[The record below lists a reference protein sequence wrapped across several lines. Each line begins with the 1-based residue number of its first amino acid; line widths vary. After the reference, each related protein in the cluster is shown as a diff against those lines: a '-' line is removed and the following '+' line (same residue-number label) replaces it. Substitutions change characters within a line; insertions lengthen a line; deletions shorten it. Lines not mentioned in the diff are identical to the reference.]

1 MQREFSFASEQSS
14 GGQNP
19 QESPE
24 TSVTINARSRHGL
37 LRKIKSVQIDLNL
50 LSTMFHMRQDNAARA
65 LVSPLLSRPS
75 MTTAV
80 SRMYAGGVAY
90 KLEDRVQEAGAES
103 MALQRSA

>member
-1 MQREFSFASEQSS
+1 
-14 GGQNP
+14 
-19 QESPE
+19 
-24 TSVTINARSRHGL
+24 
-37 LRKIKSVQIDLNL
+37 
-50 LSTMFHMRQDNAARA
+50 MFHMRQDNAARA

-103 MALQRSA
+103 MALQRSAGRSERERRELDGGRGGEGDIGGNRGGS